1 MPRKALPPLPVN
13 IETYRFDFG
22 SGSYPVWFSPDV
34 KEGSQISPIYPHSH
48 PAPEFIEMTEGRL
61 EAALD
66 GEKFTLNAGDILLVS
81 PYATHSAKF
90 DTDKAHGVFEYRYMI
105 FELSVFADCG
115 KRVADIIDDLRRG
128 KARFRPVISGDSA
141 KAPSLRELDRELL
154 DPLLGDLVRRALHS
168 LIRTHLIREK
178 HHERFA

>member
-1 MPRKALPPLPVN
+1 MKNKIEPDLRICHERRYLSLPVS

-22 SGSYPVWFSPDV
+22 SGSYPAWFSPDV

-66 GEKFTLNAGDILLVS
+66 GKKFMLNAGDILLVS

-90 DTDKAHGVFEYRYMI
+90 DTDNSHGVFEYRYMI
-105 FELSVFADCG
+105 FELSVFAGCG

-128 KARFRPVISGDSA
+128 KARFRPVISGDTAKTLSA
-141 KAPSLRELDRELL
+141 LL
-154 DPLLGDLVRRALHS
+154 DEATRKKLLA
-168 LIRTHLIREK
+168 E
-178 HHERFA
+178 EEE